1 METLSISLQS
11 CSTWHGT
18 QLRTQSL
25 VLLQTACTCIMHE
38 VDGAREENYHSL
50 FKLFLG
56 LLLEKNLFSILCQ
69 LATQGFNFSHFKCL
83 IKSKFRS
90 RCQKIDNKVTW
101 SLFLGKA
108 DLLAS
113 TPDSSKFLIQHQFL
127 LFFFPFLLEGKLQM
141 RSLLCWVEI
150 GKM

>member
-1 METLSISLQS
+1 MQMETLSISLQS

-101 SLFLGKA
+101 SLFLGKSRFA
-108 DLLAS
+108 CFHPRLVQISDSAS
-113 TPDSSKFLIQHQFL
+113 ISFI
-127 LFFFPFLLEGKLQM
+127 FFPFSSRRKVADAFFIVLG
-141 RSLLCWVEI
+141 
-150 GKM
+150 